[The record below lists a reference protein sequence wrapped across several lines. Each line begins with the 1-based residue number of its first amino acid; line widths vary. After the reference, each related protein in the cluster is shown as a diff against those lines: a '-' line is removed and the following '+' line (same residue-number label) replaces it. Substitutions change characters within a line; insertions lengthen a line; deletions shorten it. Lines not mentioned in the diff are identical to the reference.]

1 MKLTLFTLGS
11 ALSVHAAV
19 IGERAGNAVV
29 GKPEGFASGT
39 TGGGSAACAAPSDI
53 TQLKEWLTD
62 STARC
67 IVIDKEYNF
76 KTTEGSATENGCRPA
91 SNKCPGNGGQD
102 AINQASWCTN
112 GNAGAGSK
120 TISVTYDKAG
130 IAGINMGSN
139 KSVIGVGS
147 KGVLRGKGL
156 RIANGAKNVII
167 QNIHITDLNPQYI
180 WGGDAITV
188 AGSDQVWIDH
198 CKFSMIGRQMV
209 VLGETASNR
218 VTISNNEFDGQTDY
232 SATCDGHHYWTLY
245 ATGSNDQITLKGN
258 YIHHT
263 SGRSPKVG
271 GNTVLHA
278 VNNLWENNTG
288 HAFDNG
294 ASGGKILAEGNV
306 FNNVKATMLENKGS
320 VFASPDSSANAQCQ
334 AAIKHTCAANTY
346 TSSPAIEGS
355 DTSILS
361 AFKND
366 AATAATAD
374 ASAIKS
380 KAGVG
385 KI

>member
-1 MKLTLFTLGS
+1 
-11 ALSVHAAV
+11 
-19 IGERAGNAVV
+19 
-29 GKPEGFASGT
+29 
-39 TGGGSAACAAPSDI
+39 
-53 TQLKEWLTD
+53 
-62 STARC
+62 
-67 IVIDKEYNF
+67 
-76 KTTEGSATENGCRPA
+76 
-91 SNKCPGNGGQD
+91 
-102 AINQASWCTN
+102 
-112 GNAGAGSK
+112 
-120 TISVTYDKAG
+120 
-130 IAGINMGSN
+130 
-139 KSVIGVGS
+139 
-147 KGVLRGKGL
+147 
-156 RIANGAKNVII
+156 
-167 QNIHITDLNPQYI
+167 
-180 WGGDAITV
+180 
-188 AGSDQVWIDH
+188 
-198 CKFSMIGRQMV
+198 
-209 VLGETASNR
+209 
-218 VTISNNEFDGQTDY
+218 
-232 SATCDGHHYWTLY
+232 
-245 ATGSNDQITLKGN
+245 
-258 YIHHT
+258 
-263 SGRSPKVG
+263 
-271 GNTVLHA
+271 

>member
-19 IGERAGNAVV
+19 IGERASNAVV

-139 KSVIGVGS
+139 KSVIGKFDSTEISIWTSLTECRRWQQRCPPWQGS
-147 KGVLRGKGL
+147 SYRQWRKERDHSEHPYHGS
-156 RIANGAKNVII
+156 
-167 QNIHITDLNPQYI
+167 QPSIHL
-180 WGGDAITV
+180 
-188 AGSDQVWIDH
+188 
-198 CKFSMIGRQMV
+198 GR
-209 VLGETASNR
+209 
-218 VTISNNEFDGQTDY
+218 
-232 SATCDGHHYWTLY
+232 
-245 ATGSNDQITLKGN
+245 
-258 YIHHT
+258 
-263 SGRSPKVG
+263 
-271 GNTVLHA
+271 
-278 VNNLWENNTG
+278 
-288 HAFDNG
+288 
-294 ASGGKILAEGNV
+294 
-306 FNNVKATMLENKGS
+306 
-320 VFASPDSSANAQCQ
+320 
-334 AAIKHTCAANTY
+334 
-346 TSSPAIEGS
+346 
-355 DTSILS
+355 
-361 AFKND
+361 
-366 AATAATAD
+366 
-374 ASAIKS
+374 
-380 KAGVG
+380 
-385 KI
+385 

>member
-1 MKLTLFTLGS
+1 
-11 ALSVHAAV
+11 
-19 IGERAGNAVV
+19 
-29 GKPEGFASGT
+29 
-39 TGGGSAACAAPSDI
+39 
-53 TQLKEWLTD
+53 
-62 STARC
+62 
-67 IVIDKEYNF
+67 
-76 KTTEGSATENGCRPA
+76 
-91 SNKCPGNGGQD
+91 
-102 AINQASWCTN
+102 
-112 GNAGAGSK
+112 
-120 TISVTYDKAG
+120 
-130 IAGINMGSN
+130 
-139 KSVIGVGS
+139 
-147 KGVLRGKGL
+147 
-156 RIANGAKNVII
+156 
-167 QNIHITDLNPQYI
+167 
-180 WGGDAITV
+180 
-188 AGSDQVWIDH
+188 
-198 CKFSMIGRQMV
+198 MIGRQMV

-294 ASGGKILAEGNV
+294 SSGGKILAEGNV

-320 VFASPDSSANAQCQ
+320 VFASLSSSAAQCQ

-346 TSSPAIEGS
+346 TSSPALEGS
-355 DTSILS
+355 DTSVLS
-361 AFKND
+361 AFKGD

>member
-1 MKLTLFTLGS
+1 
-11 ALSVHAAV
+11 
-19 IGERAGNAVV
+19 
-29 GKPEGFASGT
+29 
-39 TGGGSAACAAPSDI
+39 
-53 TQLKEWLTD
+53 
-62 STARC
+62 
-67 IVIDKEYNF
+67 
-76 KTTEGSATENGCRPA
+76 
-91 SNKCPGNGGQD
+91 
-102 AINQASWCTN
+102 
-112 GNAGAGSK
+112 
-120 TISVTYDKAG
+120 
-130 IAGINMGSN
+130 
-139 KSVIGVGS
+139 
-147 KGVLRGKGL
+147 
-156 RIANGAKNVII
+156 
-167 QNIHITDLNPQYI
+167 
-180 WGGDAITV
+180 
-188 AGSDQVWIDH
+188 
-198 CKFSMIGRQMV
+198 MIGRQMV

-320 VFASPDSSANAQCQ
+320 VFASSDSSANAQCQ